1 MERRKEEKILW
12 IDSQNRTDEGDN
24 SNNFYYN
31 IGNILYVDNYKK
43 LSVQLVDCIINKN
56 YRNFAVG
63 TTTYSIYSAVP
74 FYTTMIKVYINF
86 NAASNVLNNSDYGLL
101 MGIISNT
108 NADVNIGTTYT
119 LTNFYYNGLGSIK
132 LGSDNKIKY
141 NLKDIPNGIIN
152 INITGFNNS
161 TASYLGN
168 YLVDITSPAGNAPS
182 NVLLCLKFTY
192 EF

>member
-12 IDSQNRTDEGDN
+12 IDSTNMLSGTT
-24 SNNFYYN
+24 NNFYYY
-31 IGNILYVDNYKK
+31 IGNILYIDNYKK
-43 LSVQLVDCIINKN
+43 LSVQLVDCIVNKN

-63 TTTYSIYSAVP
+63 NTTYSIYSAVP
-74 FYTTMIKVYINF
+74 FYTTMIKIYINF
-86 NAASNVLNNSDYGLL
+86 NAASNVLNNNDYGLL
-101 MGIISNT
+101 MGIISNN

-132 LGSDNKIKY
+132 LVSDNKIKY
-141 NLKDIPNGIIN
+141 NFKDIPNGIIN
-152 INITGFNNS
+152 IIITGFNNS
-161 TASYLGN
+161 TGTYLEN
-168 YLVDITSPAGNAPS
+168 YLIDITSPTANAPS

>member
-1 MERRKEEKILW
+1 MERKKEEKILW
-12 IDSQNRTDEGDN
+12 IDSQYMESGGTT
-24 SNNFYYN
+24 NNFYYN
-31 IGNILYVDNYKK
+31 IGNILYVNNYKK
-43 LSVQLVDCIINKN
+43 LTVQLVDCIINKN

-63 TTTYSIYSAVP
+63 TTIYSIYSAVP

-86 NAASNVLNNSDYGLL
+86 NVTSNILNNNDYGLL
-101 MGIISNT
+101 MGIISNN

-141 NLKDIPNGIIN
+141 DLKDIPNGIIN

-161 TASYLGN
+161 TANYLEN